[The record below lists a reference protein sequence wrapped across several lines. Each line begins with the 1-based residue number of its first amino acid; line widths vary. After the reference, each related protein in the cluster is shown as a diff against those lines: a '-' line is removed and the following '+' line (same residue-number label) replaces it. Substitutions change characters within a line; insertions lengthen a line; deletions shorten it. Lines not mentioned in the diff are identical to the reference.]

1 MNRGSYLMSL
11 SAVIQEIGNTYIEE
25 KETGE
30 FKGAPVGNLVKHK
43 MVEELRN
50 IEELK
55 EFKIK
60 GSIGNG
66 RFADI
71 PWVAIMDTNITETT
85 TKGID
90 VVFLFSSD
98 GENVYLTLNQ
108 GATYFNEKKFKKS
121 DIVKISNLI
130 YKMLDSP
137 ESKPIDIDLKSE
149 TSLGKSYET
158 TTISGFKYEINNMPD
173 SSKIKQDL
181 IKLLNDYK
189 LIKAIFED
197 NNNDVGQFYNYI
209 LNSENKTKKY
219 QSFKILFQKFVE
231 QSQKNIINKNKS
243 NVIQKEGLEDLEIRK
258 VRDFNIIKI
267 EDINFHIHL
276 FNNGQYGRKNGNGS
290 GKIPY
295 ICYQF
300 SNGRW
305 ATIRTTFENYKMS
318 TVRITLWDEINQIEL
333 ETDKSYDVENFD
345 LFSDNP
351 PNEYFKQFYDD
362 YIIYI
367 KEVKSMV
374 ENKIVNEMTE
384 KLLKSKNIILRG
396 APGTGKSYL
405 AKQIASKI
413 IGESTEEI
421 ESSEQFEFVQF
432 HPNYDYT
439 DFVEGIRPIINNG
452 DMGFKLK
459 SGVFKTFCDN
469 ARKAQINYDVIEDG
483 EKYENYIENEN
494 KIKKYV
500 FVIDEINRGEI
511 SKIFGELFFSI
522 DPSYRGISGAVKTQ
536 YSNMESGSERFFIPD
551 NVFIIGTMND
561 IDRSVDTFDFAMRR
575 RFRFIE
581 IKANENVEMLEILE
595 DKKEEAITRMVSLNN
610 VISQVEGL
618 DSNYHI
624 GAAYFLKLKYLNY
637 EELWEDYLEPLLA
650 DYITGMFNEEEIM
663 ESFKMAYH
671 NPQLEI
677 GLKDESD

>member
-1 MNRGSYLMSL
+1 
-11 SAVIQEIGNTYIEE
+11 
-25 KETGE
+25 
-30 FKGAPVGNLVKHK
+30 
-43 MVEELRN
+43 
-50 IEELK
+50 
-55 EFKIK
+55 
-60 GSIGNG
+60 
-66 RFADI
+66 
-71 PWVAIMDTNITETT
+71 
-85 TKGID
+85 
-90 VVFLFSSD
+90 
-98 GENVYLTLNQ
+98 
-108 GATYFNEKKFKKS
+108 
-121 DIVKISNLI
+121 
-130 YKMLDSP
+130 
-137 ESKPIDIDLKSE
+137 
-149 TSLGKSYET
+149 
-158 TTISGFKYEINNMPD
+158 
-173 SSKIKQDL
+173 
-181 IKLLNDYK
+181 
-189 LIKAIFED
+189 
-197 NNNDVGQFYNYI
+197 
-209 LNSENKTKKY
+209 
-219 QSFKILFQKFVE
+219 
-231 QSQKNIINKNKS
+231 
-243 NVIQKEGLEDLEIRK
+243 
-258 VRDFNIIKI
+258 
-267 EDINFHIHL
+267 
-276 FNNGQYGRKNGNGS
+276 
-290 GKIPY
+290 
-295 ICYQF
+295 
-300 SNGRW
+300 
-305 ATIRTTFENYKMS
+305 MS